1 LWGSLIRHQE
11 VSKLHIIAM
20 YNLNQIIYQ
29 TYFVLKNLKK

>member
-1 LWGSLIRHQE
+1 
-11 VSKLHIIAM
+11 M